1 MKKIIVRL
9 SVVAVLVTFLTGC
22 GASYPVLTTDNP
34 VGTKIGEAGYK
45 RVLGFIITNN
55 GDASVQSAAENGGI
69 KKISTI
75 DYEVRSGFFT
85 TRYKTIVTGE

>member
-1 MKKIIVRL
+1 MKKIIVKL

-22 GASYPVLTTDNP
+22 GVSYPVLTTDNP
-34 VGTKIGEAGYK
+34 VGTKIGEASYK
-45 RVLGFIITNN
+45 RVLGLFITNN
-55 GDASVQSAAENGGI
+55 GDASIQSAARNGGI

-75 DYEVRSGFFT
+75 DYEVEAGFFS